1 MISLDWTLLLQFI
14 NFVVLMFILNKIL
27 YRPLMKV
34 MAQRREKIEGDK
46 TRAKN
51 LESEIDAKMKRYQQ
65 QLADAK
71 LEAVAE
77 RNLLRKTA
85 QQQESA
91 LTAEA
96 QQKAA
101 TRIKAIRTQVEHEA
115 SEARQILR
123 QSVDEL
129 AGQIATKVLGRK
141 LV

>member
-1 MISLDWTLLLQFI
+1 VISLDWTLLLQFI

-27 YRPLMKV
+27 YRPLLKV
-34 MAQRREKIEGDK
+34 MAQRREQIDSNK
-46 TRAKN
+46 TRAQG

-71 LEAVAE
+71 SQAATE
-77 RNLLRKTA
+77 RNLLRKAA
-85 QQQESA
+85 QQEESA
-91 LTAEA
+91 ITAEA

-101 TRIKAIRTQVEHEA
+101 SRIKAIRNQVEQEA
-115 SEARQILR
+115 TEARQILR
-123 QSVDEL
+123 QSADEL

>member
-27 YRPLMKV
+27 YRPLMKI
-34 MAQRREKIEGDK
+34 MAQRREQIEADK
-46 TRAKN
+46 TRAQS
-51 LESEIDAKMKRYQQ
+51 LESEIDAKMKHYQQ
-65 QLADAK
+65 QLSDAK
-71 LEAVAE
+71 SEAATE
-77 RNLLRKTA
+77 RNQLRKTA

-91 LTAEA
+91 ITAEA

-101 TRIKAIRTQVEHEA
+101 LRIKAIRSQVGQEA
-115 SEARQILR
+115 TEARQILR

>member
-1 MISLDWTLLLQFI
+1 VISLDWTLLLQFI
-14 NFVVLMFILNKIL
+14 NFVVLMFLLNKIL

-34 MAQRREKIEGDK
+34 MAQRREQIEGDK

-51 LESEIDAKMKRYQQ
+51 LESEIDAKMERYQQ

>member
-34 MAQRREKIEGDK
+34 MAQRREQIEADK
-46 TRAKN
+46 TRAQS
-51 LESEIDAKMKRYQQ
+51 LESEIDAKMKHYQQ
-65 QLADAK
+65 QLSDAK
-71 LEAVAE
+71 SEAATE
-77 RNLLRKTA
+77 RNQLRKTA

-91 LTAEA
+91 ITAEA

-101 TRIKAIRTQVEHEA
+101 LRIKAIRSQVGQEA
-115 SEARQILR
+115 TEARQILR

>member
-1 MISLDWTLLLQFI
+1 VISLDSTLFLQFI

-34 MAQRREKIEGDK
+34 MAQRREQIEGDK
-46 TRAKN
+46 TRAQS
-51 LESEIDAKMKRYQQ
+51 LESAIDAKMKRYQQ

-71 LEAVAE
+71 AEAVIE
-77 RNLLRKTA
+77 RNLLCKTA
-85 QQQESA
+85 LQQESA

-101 TRIKAIRTQVEHEA
+101 SRIKAIRTHVEQEA
-115 SEARQILR
+115 SDARRILH
-123 QSVDEL
+123 QGVDEL